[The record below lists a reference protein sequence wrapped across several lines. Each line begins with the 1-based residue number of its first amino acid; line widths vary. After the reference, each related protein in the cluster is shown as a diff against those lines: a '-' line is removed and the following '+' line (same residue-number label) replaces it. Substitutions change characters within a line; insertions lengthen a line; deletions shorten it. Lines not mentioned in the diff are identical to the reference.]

1 MNQWQKTILRY
12 QEITNRWCN
21 PMKSLR
27 SLLVFLLLAAML
39 SSCWKSG
46 IGPQG
51 AQNSGKPGDP
61 KWGKPEKPKFKI
73 PVTVSEL
80 KRGRMYAYL
89 QAVGTIVPMKEIE
102 IKPEMTARIYYTKR
116 WLEGDEVKK
125 GERFAS
131 MDDRELNISINEAD
145 LNLNLA
151 KSAVMPAKAQLDKAS
166 KDVEFRKAMLDRGA
180 ISKSEYDQAVL
191 TCIQQE
197 NRYEQSQKDVE
208 SRQMALN
215 KLKQEQEKINIF
227 FPFDGVLL
235 PAKQSLAS
243 SAREGN
249 ETDLTL
255 LNGLQVGTGTVLCR
269 LADLDR
275 VYVALDVP
283 AKDLLDIKEGMTVEL
298 EIYSRV
304 GMTYTGTVKEI
315 STGLNAST
323 RTYTVNVLV
332 ENPKHELRP
341 GMFAKARI
349 ITDEKIDAV
358 SIPRELVLLR
368 NNRSVVFVAKEKPA
382 EKEDAPKE
390 SPNQPKSEEKVIAK
404 KEGFEKVAQAAETVK
419 KATNEENATT
429 EDDEFAEFEEFL
441 APTPAPEPVSYIA
454 EEREVTTG
462 IENREFVEIVNGLQ
476 AGDLLV
482 VLGYE
487 TLTNGVD
494 IGITVREQDFEKN
507 DKPLNPSN

>member
-1 MNQWQKTILRY
+1 
-12 QEITNRWCN
+12 
-21 PMKSLR
+21 MKSLR

-39 SSCWKSG
+39 SACWKSG
-46 IGPQG
+46 VGPQG
-51 AQNSGKPGDP
+51 AQNAGKPGDP

-73 PVTVSEL
+73 PVTVAQL

-89 QAVGTIVPMKEIE
+89 QAVGTVVPMKEIE
-102 IKPEMTARIYYTKR
+102 LKPEMMARIYYTKR

-125 GERFAS
+125 NEKFAS
-131 MDDRELNISINEAD
+131 MDDRELNIRINEAD
-145 LNLNLA
+145 LNLELS

-191 TCIQQE
+191 TCIQQD
-197 NRYEQSQKDVE
+197 NRYEQAQKDVFA
-208 SRQMALN
+208 RQMALD
-215 KLKQEQEKINIF
+215 KLKQEQEKVDII
-227 FPFDGVLL
+227 FPFDGILL

-243 SAREGN
+243 SQREGN

-283 AKDLLDIKEGMTVEL
+283 AKDLLDIKEGMVVEL

-304 GMTYTGTVKEI
+304 GATYTGTVKEI

-349 ITDEKIDAV
+349 ITDEKIDAI

-368 NNRSVVFVAKEKPA
+368 NNRSVVFAVKEKP
-382 EKEDAPKE
+382 KEEQKDGVQKE
-390 SPNQPKSEEKVIAK
+390 SPTPSKSEDKAIAK
-404 KEGFEKVAQAAETVK
+404 KEGFEKVAQAAEEIK
-419 KATNEENATT
+419 KTSDEANLTPEE
-429 EDDEFAEFEEFL
+429 EEFAEFKEFL
-441 APTPAPEPVSYIA
+441 APTPAPEPISYIA

-462 IENREFVEIVNGLQ
+462 IENREFVEIINGLKE
-476 AGDLLV
+476 GDQLV

-487 TLTNGVD
+487 TLTDGVD
-494 IGITVREQDFEKN
+494 ISITIREENFDETV
-507 DKPLNPSN
+507 KPLNPTN